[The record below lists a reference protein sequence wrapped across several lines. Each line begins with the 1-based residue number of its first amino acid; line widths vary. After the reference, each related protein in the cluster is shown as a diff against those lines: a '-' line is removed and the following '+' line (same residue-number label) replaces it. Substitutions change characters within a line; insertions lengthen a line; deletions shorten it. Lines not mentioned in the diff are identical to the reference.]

1 MTPAQSAPEP
11 PLGPPRHAR
20 ARSRS
25 RRRGTATITPPQTA
39 RPRRGAAFF
48 DLDKTVIAT
57 SSATAFARP
66 FLAGGLLTRRAALRS
81 AYAQVT
87 FLLGSA
93 DQGRTERLRLA
104 LARTVTGWRVARV
117 EELVAA
123 HVERAIGPVLQPEA
137 AELIAAHHA
146 AGQDVV
152 IVSASAAE
160 LVRPIA
166 RLLGVDRVIA
176 TSMAIRDGRYT
187 GEIDFYAYGEAK
199 AVAMRELAEREGYDL
214 AASSAY
220 TDSTTDAPMLA
231 AVGHGYVVNPDRG
244 LLRLAEQH
252 GWHRLSFRGA
262 QVAVQGRRRVRW
274 GAGVIGS
281 ALVGALVWRVSRSA
295 RRPR

>member
-1 MTPAQSAPEP
+1 MTPAQSAPE
-11 PLGPPRHAR
+11 PPRHAR

-25 RRRGTATITPPQTA
+25 RRGTTTSTAPQAPQPP
-39 RPRRGAAFF
+39 RSAAFF

-187 GEIDFYAYGEAK
+187 GEIDFYA
-199 AVAMRELAEREGYDL
+199 
-214 AASSAY
+214 
-220 TDSTTDAPMLA
+220 
-231 AVGHGYVVNPDRG
+231 
-244 LLRLAEQH
+244 
-252 GWHRLSFRGA
+252 
-262 QVAVQGRRRVRW
+262 
-274 GAGVIGS
+274 
-281 ALVGALVWRVSRSA
+281 
-295 RRPR
+295 